1 MTKSPK
7 QLLISLAMLATA
19 SVVAGVMYINRP
31 PSELAEPKQHI
42 VTVDVIEA
50 HKQEI
55 RIPIQ
60 AQGTVTPLRQTSI
73 VSEVKGRI
81 IEMSDNFNV
90 GSFLREGEV
99 LLRIDPRDYQTNLLR
114 AQAAVASADSSL
126 AQEKGRAQVAKQEW
140 SKLPKGSQRSKQAK
154 DLYLRIPQLELA
166 EAQVLAAM
174 ADLNTARDNLGRTI
188 IKAPYDALVRKK
200 IGELGQFVSPGSPL
214 ADVFSVDFAE
224 VRLAIPQSKLAYLD
238 LPGVEGYSDDAP
250 TVDLYT
256 DVAGDIKH
264 WSSVLARTE
273 GVFDERSRVLFS
285 VVRVEDPYA
294 LNSDNQSPPLRIG
307 TFVNANI
314 RGKKLPDMV
323 VLPRFILRPG
333 NFVWVIDENMK
344 LQNRKVTILRT
355 GGDSIYVSAGLNEGD
370 LVSITSMDATFS
382 GSMVNIVSQR
392 SSISEAPG
400 TQEAL

>member
-1 MTKSPK
+1 
-7 QLLISLAMLATA
+7 MLATA

-31 PSELAEPKQHI
+31 PSELLEPKQHI

-50 HKQEI
+50 HKEEI

-60 AQGTVTPLRQTSI
+60 AQGTVAPLRQTSI

-90 GSFLREGEV
+90 GGFLREGEV

-114 AQAAVASADSSL
+114 AQAAVASADSNL

-140 SKLPKGSQRSKQAK
+140 SRLPKGSQRSKQAK

-174 ADLNTARDNLGRTI
+174 ADLNTARDNLERTI

-200 IGELGQFVSPGSPL
+200 ISELGQFVSPGSPL

-238 LPGVEGYSDDAP
+238 LPGVEGYTEDAP
-250 TVDLYT
+250 VVDLYT
-256 DVAGDIKH
+256 DVAGNIKH

-294 LNSDNQSPPLRIG
+294 LNPDNQSPPLRIG

-314 RGKKLPDMV
+314 RGKKLQDMV

-392 SSISEAPG
+392 SSISKASG
-400 TQEAL
+400 IQEAL